1 MVIDP
6 LFEINLVNPYG
17 WILTGFFLFFVGWTH
32 RIPAIDEWD
41 KVIFTKLN
49 TFLNKFS
56 KYFVYLWHLGTTPV
70 AIVIIAMTFLNGSK
84 GGIIVLLTYISILI
98 FENVIKRN
106 IKRKRP
112 FIVLSNI
119 VLTQPTRPK
128 DSSFPSGD
136 AMRVCFFAGVVPIL
150 FNLQWFTL
158 SILCLLA
165 LSICVGRIAFGVH
178 YPLDVLSGMGLGIFG
193 AGFVSWLLNSTVLVG

>member
-6 LFEINLVNPYG
+6 LFEVSQVNPNG
-17 WILTGFFLFFVGWTH
+17 WILTGFFLFLVGWTH

-41 KVIFTKLN
+41 KEIFKKLN

-70 AIVIIAMTFLNGSK
+70 AVVIIAMTFLNGFR
-84 GGIIVLLTYISILI
+84 GGMIVLLTYISILI
-98 FENVIKRN
+98 LENIIKRN
-106 IKRKRP
+106 IPRKRP
-112 FIVLSNI
+112 FIALSNTI
-119 VLTQPTRPK
+119 LTQPIQPK

-136 AMRVCFFAGVVPIL
+136 AMRVCFIAVVFPIL
-150 FNLQWFTL
+150 FNLHWIPL

-193 AGFVSWLLNSTVLVG
+193 AGFVSLLLNSAVQVG